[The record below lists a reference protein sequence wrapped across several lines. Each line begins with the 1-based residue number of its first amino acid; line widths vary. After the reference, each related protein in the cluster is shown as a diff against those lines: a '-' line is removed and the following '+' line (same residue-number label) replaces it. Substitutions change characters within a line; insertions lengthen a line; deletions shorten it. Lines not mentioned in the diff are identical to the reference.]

1 MVCNKWILAK
11 QQQQQQQNKNKTTT
25 KKYRIPKIE
34 STELKKLNK
43 PKYPSDDASVS
54 LERDGRVKKAI
65 TRGGGVS
72 ERSWEGNW
80 MESR

>member
-1 MVCNKWILAK
+1 MVCNKLILAK

-43 PKYPSDDASVS
+43 LKCTTEDTLVP
-54 LERDGRVKKAI
+54 LGRKKKAF
-65 TRGGGVS
+65 RSGEGKGKWMGG
-72 ERSWEGNW
+72 NLI
-80 MESR
+80 